1 MHRQTL
7 LTAGYVA
14 YTSGGVR
21 SLVDEIDDKTNMQE
35 MKGSMLVGEKRE
47 KIESPQN
54 YGFTSVVMKAD
65 KGKDGSIEDCAEAY
79 ISYLGGNRSFPVCTV
94 MDDRRYRLK
103 ELKPGEVAFY
113 DHQQQQFHMNEKGTF
128 LTGINDKK
136 IRFALHE
143 VEKEQQQGGG
153 GGGAATRAGES
164 GGGGSSSGSG
174 GQQKKNG
181 QKQRYE
187 KAEEKSKRFMDINK
201 DKMNMAHD
209 GNIEAKSEKTLKL
222 EGAAINRKAGAH
234 YFDGD
239 VHITGNLYI
248 SKQGFKPTGPEWA
261 GGTATPGPTD
271 ADDPVKYV
279 KRPPRQLSAEQLAAF
294 EGARRRSLPDWITI
308 TENGVVIN
316 GDLAVT
322 GNLTVTGVVR
332 AKGFE
337 WVR

>member
-7 LTAGYVA
+7 LTAGYVG

-21 SLVDEIDDKTNMQE
+21 SLVDEIDDKKNMQE
-35 MKGSMLVGEKRE
+35 MKGTMLFGEGRE

-65 KGKDGSIEDCAEAY
+65 KDKDGKIEDCAEAY
-79 ISYLGGNRSFPVCTV
+79 INYLGGNRSFPVCTV

-103 ELKPGEVAFY
+103 ELKPGDVAFY
-113 DHQQQQFHMNEKGTF
+113 DHQQQQLHFNEKGTF

-143 VEKEQQQGGG
+143 VEQEQQGSGGA
-153 GGGAATRAGES
+153 GAATRAGES
-164 GGGGSSSGSG
+164 GSGGSGGSG
-174 GQQKKNG
+174 GQQKKDG

-248 SKQGFKPTGPEWA
+248 SNQGFKPTGPQWA

-279 KRPPRQLSAEQLAAF
+279 KRPPRQLSAEQQATF
-294 EGARRRSLPDWITI
+294 DRARPLTLPDRIRITDDGI
-308 TENGVVIN
+308 VID
-316 GDLAVT
+316 GDFTVT

-337 WVR
+337 VVP